1 VTPYDPDPLQ
11 VTDAE
16 LVERALNAVLAHRG
30 AQDRRRSLLSRLVAV
45 VKGWLG
51 R

>member
-11 VTDAE
+11 V
-16 LVERALNAVLAHRG
+16 VEWHPG
-30 AQDRRRSLLSRLVAV
+30 AQDRRRSLLSRLVGL